1 MGIAI
6 LADIPHVVGCIM
18 HVCVGGGEPTMHSM
32 IDRVLAPSRADW
44 LEQAAFSNADHA
56 ATAGSTSLGCVLGRL
71 LAAVQLQHN

>member
-18 HVCVGGGEPTMHSM
+18 HVCVWGEPTMHSM